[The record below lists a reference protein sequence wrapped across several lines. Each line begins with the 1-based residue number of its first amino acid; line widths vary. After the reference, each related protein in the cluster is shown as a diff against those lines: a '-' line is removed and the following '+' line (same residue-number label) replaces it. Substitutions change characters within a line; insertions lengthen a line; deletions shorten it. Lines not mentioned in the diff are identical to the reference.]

1 MKNLRFVAALFAL
14 TCVVACK
21 DPEAEKK
28 LKDLKEQ
35 VVERDEDLEAASK
48 KLKESEA
55 SRKLADD
62 RAATAEVKLKDAEKK
77 LLALQDP
84 NRLSGPATIPSSAPT
99 SGSATCD
106 KYWTRSRACT
116 EAALKNVPPSAKES
130 IRKTMDDA
138 EKQTKD
144 AWKNMDAATMEAAC
158 KIMIDSLA
166 QNPNC
171 PKQ

>member
-1 MKNLRFVAALFAL
+1 MKNLRIVAVLCAL
-14 TCVVACK
+14 TCLVACK
-21 DPEAEKK
+21 DPETEKK
-28 LKDLKEQ
+28 LKAVKEQ

-48 KLKESEA
+48 KLKEAESA
-55 SRKLADD
+55 RKLADE
-62 RAATAEVKLKDAEKK
+62 RAATAEAKLKDAEKK
-77 LLALQDP
+77 LKALEDP
-84 NRLSGPATIPSSAPT
+84 NRLSGPVTIPSSEPT

-106 KYWTRSRACT
+106 KYWVRVRACND
-116 EAALKNVPPSAKES
+116 AAVKNAPPSVQANIK
-130 IRKTMDDA
+130 KTMDDA

-158 KIMIDSLA
+158 KAMNDSLA